1 MGEAE
6 RVPYDCRLPTAD
18 CPLPKNASRPVSRV
32 LYGAGKPARDGHSS
46 GTVVANCLKQP
57 TRMTDPETGLGPCGS
72 VSSLFGFAPGG
83 ACRAVRIAASAV
95 RSYRTLSPLPAK
107 AGGLLSVA
115 LSLGSPPP
123 DVIRHRISVEP
134 GLSSP
139 EGAAVRPTGAPSL
152 GQASG
157 RVNQR
162 PLAQPREA
170 MAM

>member
-1 MGEAE
+1 MLESQSLRYGH
-6 RVPYDCRLPTAD
+6 RNPLRLPTAD
-18 CPLPKNASRPVSRV
+18 CLMPKSASRPVSRV
-32 LYGAGKPARDGHSS
+32 LYGAGEPARDGHSS

-57 TRMTDPETGLGPCGS
+57 TRMTDPETGLEPCGS

-83 ACRAVRIAASAV
+83 ACRAVRITASAV

-152 GQASG
+152 RQASG
-157 RVNQR
+157 RVNQS
-162 PLAQPREA
+162 
-170 MAM
+170 